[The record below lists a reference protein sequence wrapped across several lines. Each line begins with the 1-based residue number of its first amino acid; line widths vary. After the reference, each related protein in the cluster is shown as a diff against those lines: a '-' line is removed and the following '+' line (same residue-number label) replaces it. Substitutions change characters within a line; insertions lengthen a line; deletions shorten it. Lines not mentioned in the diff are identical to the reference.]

1 MSEYTAKNI
10 TILKGLEAVRIRPS
24 MYIGDTGEKGLHHLI
39 WELIDNAL
47 DEALAGFCNKINV
60 IINQDGSVTVKDNG
74 RGIPTEIH
82 SEEKKSAVEIVFTML
97 HAGGKFDKNTYK
109 ISGGLHGVGASVVNA
124 LSKRLVVEI
133 KQKGMVF
140 YQEYERGIPKESLKS
155 IGETNETGTLV
166 TFWPDDKIFS
176 TLELKYDIISS
187 RLRELAFLNSGLC
200 IELQDNRTEK
210 ADIYCY
216 EGGLRSFV
224 EYLNTNKT
232 PLHERVIHLKRDGDT
247 EIEVALQYN
256 DGYNENIFSFVN
268 NINTLEGGTHLI
280 GFNTALTRT
289 INHFLKKLNKKENE
303 LSLTGNDV
311 HEGLTGV
318 ISVKLLEPQFEGQT
332 KGKLGNSEIK
342 GLVDSVV
349 FEKLTTF
356 FEENPSVIKIIVE
369 KCISA
374 AKAREAARK
383 ARELVRRKSVLESGG
398 LPGKLIDCQEKG
410 ERTELFLVEGDSAA
424 GTGVDARDR
433 KFQAILPLRGKIL
446 NVEKARLDKIFKS
459 EQITN
464 LVTAIGT
471 SVSDEFNI
479 DKLRYGKIVILTDAD
494 SDGNHISCLLLT
506 FFYRHMRPLI
516 ENRHI
521 YVAQPPLFKVIKNK
535 KTHYIRDESQ
545 LNIILKELGENVV
558 IQRFKGLGEMDA
570 SELYETVMDVNNR
583 ILKKVSIDDAIEADR
598 MFTILMGEE
607 VEPRK
612 EFIMENAKLVKNL
625 DV

>member
-268 NINTLEGGTHLI
+268 NINTLEGGTHLT

>member
-1 MSEYTAKNI
+1 MK
-10 TILKGLEAVRIRPS
+10 
-24 MYIGDTGEKGLHHLI
+24 
-39 WELIDNAL
+39 
-47 DEALAGFCNKINV
+47 
-60 IINQDGSVTVKDNG
+60 
-74 RGIPTEIH
+74 
-82 SEEKKSAVEIVFTML
+82 
-97 HAGGKFDKNTYK
+97 
-109 ISGGLHGVGASVVNA
+109 
-124 LSKRLVVEI
+124 
-133 KQKGMVF
+133 
-140 YQEYERGIPKESLKS
+140 
-155 IGETNETGTLV
+155 
-166 TFWPDDKIFS
+166 
-176 TLELKYDIISS
+176 
-187 RLRELAFLNSGLC
+187 
-200 IELQDNRTEK
+200 
-210 ADIYCY
+210 
-216 EGGLRSFV
+216 
-224 EYLNTNKT
+224 
-232 PLHERVIHLKRDGDT
+232 
-247 EIEVALQYN
+247 
-256 DGYNENIFSFVN
+256 
-268 NINTLEGGTHLI
+268 
-280 GFNTALTRT
+280 
-289 INHFLKKLNKKENE
+289 
-303 LSLTGNDV
+303 
-311 HEGLTGV
+311 
-318 ISVKLLEPQFEGQT
+318 
-332 KGKLGNSEIK
+332 
-342 GLVDSVV
+342 
-349 FEKLTTF
+349 
-356 FEENPSVIKIIVE
+356 
-369 KCISA
+369 
-374 AKAREAARK
+374 
-383 ARELVRRKSVLESGG
+383 
-398 LPGKLIDCQEKG
+398 
-410 ERTELFLVEGDSAA
+410 
-424 GTGVDARDR
+424 
-433 KFQAILPLRGKIL
+433 GKIL

>member
-1 MSEYTAKNI
+1 MKHLSFVLFAVGIGFVFLVLLVSFFAFASAQDEIMTVEANI
-10 TILKGLEAVRIRPS
+10 
-24 MYIGDTGEKGLHHLI
+24 
-39 WELIDNAL
+39 
-47 DEALAGFCNKINV
+47 LAGV
-60 IINQDGSVTVKDNG
+60 
-74 RGIPTEIH
+74 
-82 SEEKKSAVEIVFTML
+82 
-97 HAGGKFDKNTYK
+97 
-109 ISGGLHGVGASVVNA
+109 
-124 LSKRLVVEI
+124 
-133 KQKGMVF
+133 
-140 YQEYERGIPKESLKS
+140 
-155 IGETNETGTLV
+155 GETNETGTLV